1 MEMGIKGK
9 TAIVTAASKG
19 IGFAIASRL
28 YSEGVKLAICSR
40 SEENISTAARKI
52 SDKGDILAFP
62 CDVTD
67 YSSIKDFVSRV
78 RSELGP
84 ISILV
89 NNAGGPPAGYFEDFD
104 DEAWLRAFELN
115 FLSAVR
121 MIREVLPDMKANRWG
136 RIVNMTSVSVKQP
149 IDNLILSNSIR
160 LALIGMAKTLS
171 NQLAPLGITIN
182 NIATGLTRT
191 QRIENLAM
199 RKSADTGLPIDD
211 VLNNMVSDVPMKRF
225 AQPIEIADAVL
236 FLVSERASYIT
247 GTTLQVDGGYVKFAL

>member
-1 MEMGIKGK
+1 MDMGIKGK

-19 IGFAIASRL
+19 IGFAIANRL
-28 YSEGVKLAICSR
+28 YSEGAKLAICSR
-40 SEENISTAARKI
+40 SGENISAAARKI
-52 SDKGDILAFP
+52 SDKGDILALP

-121 MIREVLPDMKANRWG
+121 AIREVLPDMKANHWG

-182 NIATGLTRT
+182 NIATGLTKT

-199 RKSADTGLPIDD
+199 RKSTETGIPIDD
-211 VLNNMVSDVPMKRF
+211 VLKNMVSDVPMKRF
-225 AQPIEIADAVL
+225 ARPVEIADAVL
-236 FLVSERASYIT
+236 FLVSEIASYIT
-247 GTTLQVDGGYVKFAL
+247 GITLQVDGGYVKFVL